1 VYILREAIGIQRKTA
16 TGLDRI
22 GLAGTL
28 PAGWQQC
35 TSEDGSI
42 IKWRGDGWKDGK
54 REVGREG
61 WMPGGRDGRR

>member
-1 VYILREAIGIQRKTA
+1 MYILREAIGIQRKTA

-54 REVGREG
+54 RDGCQEEGMEGGREC
-61 WMPGGRDGRR
+61 